1 MRKKAEKLASR
12 ITELDLLRGIAVLL
26 MIFDHVMFDTWGLF
40 PTAFRGFPPEEGT
53 WREIYSFSRF
63 YWNWDV
69 RINVRIVVVF
79 VFLALTGICC
89 SFSKS
94 NLKRGL
100 RLGGVALLM
109 TGATYAAGTAI
120 GDIDITILFGVL
132 HCIALSLLS

>member
-40 PTAFRGFPPEEGT
+40 PTAFRGFPPAEGT

-94 NLKRGL
+94 
-100 RLGGVALLM
+100 
-109 TGATYAAGTAI
+109 I
-120 GDIDITILFGVL
+120 P
-132 HCIALSLLS
+132 